1 MTESSLS
8 DRDFRL
14 GQSEEHGF
22 SMIEMM
28 VAIVVILIGLVS
40 IVAISVYVSRANVTS
55 NNLSVLATAAQS
67 QIDLLRQAQWTAT
80 TEDPVITVGGSLS
93 SNVANHSTTLS
104 NTPAGDLIIRWQVT
118 QGPTA
123 DIRYVTVNVI
133 QVNAPPIM
141 SSGLTVTTILYRG

>member
-1 MTESSLS
+1 MIEKEA
-8 DRDFRL
+8 FR
-14 GQSEEHGF
+14 SERGAERGF

-28 VAIVVILIGLVS
+28 VAIVVILVGLVS
-40 IVAISVYVSRANVTS
+40 IVGISVYVSRANVTS

-67 QIDLLRQAQWTAT
+67 QIDLLRQAQWTVT
-80 TEDPVITVGGSLS
+80 TEDPTITVGGSLS

-104 NTPAGDLIIRWQVT
+104 NTPAGDLIVRWQVT

-123 DIRYVTVNVI
+123 DVRYVTVKVV
-133 QVNAPPIM
+133 QVNAPPTM